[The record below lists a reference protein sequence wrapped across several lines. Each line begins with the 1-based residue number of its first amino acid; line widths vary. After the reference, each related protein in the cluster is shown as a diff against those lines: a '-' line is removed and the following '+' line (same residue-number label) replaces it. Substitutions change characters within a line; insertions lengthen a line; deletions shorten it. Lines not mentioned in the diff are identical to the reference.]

1 MQDEL
6 IAQDASLFAK
16 EWLGTIEERQRLHV
30 KHGGE
35 LLVAEL

>member
-16 EWLGTIEERQRLHV
+16 ERLGTIEEGQCLHV
-30 KHGGE
+30 EHGGE
-35 LLVAEL
+35 LLVTEL